1 MIKDAGIRDAILS
14 FLDDQKKKVR
24 RGDAKSPDDI
34 DNYLINCEMAL
45 ELGDVYE
52 VALYFAYLGKTVAA
66 EELPSL
72 DEFQRLKDRT
82 ARQTG
87 ALEAVNEERTA
98 KRDPLKSAALERSRE
113 IWGGDVEE
121 CQRLGDVTGKAFKT
135 VTAEAKRLGIDPVC
149 EATVRRWIREIAPE
163 YARKPGVNKKIRQ
176 K

>member
-1 MIKDAGIRDAILS
+1 VIRDDGVRDAILS

-34 DNYLINCEMAL
+34 ENYLINCEMAL

-87 ALEAVNEERTA
+87 ALSTVNEQRREE
-98 KRDPLKSAALERSRE
+98 RDPLKSAAMERARE
-113 IWGGDVEE
+113 IWDGDVEE
-121 CQRLGDVTGKAFKT
+121 CQRLGDVTGRAFKT
-135 VTAEAKRLGIDPVC
+135 VTAEAKRLGIDPVR
-149 EATVRRWIREIAPE
+149 EATVRRWIRELAPE
-163 YARKPGVNKKIRQ
+163 YAKKPGANKKIRQ